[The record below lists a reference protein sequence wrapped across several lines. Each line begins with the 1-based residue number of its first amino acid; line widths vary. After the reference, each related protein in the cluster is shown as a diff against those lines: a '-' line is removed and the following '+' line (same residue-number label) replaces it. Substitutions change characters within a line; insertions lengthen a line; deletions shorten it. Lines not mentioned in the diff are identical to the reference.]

1 MTHQLSEVIE
11 RVKTWPAWRQ
21 DDAAYLLEMLE
32 ESGTS
37 VYRLSDEERDAVQ
50 HEEAGNSDRAIADY
64 SRAKELD
71 PDSASYAIA
80 LERLHKRASN

>member
-1 MTHQLSEVIE
+1 
-11 RVKTWPAWRQ
+11 
-21 DDAAYLLEMLE
+21 
-32 ESGTS
+32 